1 MGVASL
7 LGAGVSAYSS
17 WRGRKDA
24 RKAAARQETAAREAA
39 ERQAQAASQAGSFIS
54 DAALQGSQLQ
64 AQGYNTAAD
73 QRVSALQQGMAGQRE
88 MFDRQNALQQPFIN
102 AGLTGQNRYME
113 LMGLGGNTGAA
124 GYGKYGRDPTQEE
137 IILDPGYQFRQQQG
151 QQGMERSAAARA
163 GLQSGA
169 ALKAAARYNQDFASN
184 EYGNAFDR
192 YQTNRSNQL
201 SPLQLLMAQGQNA
214 SNVATN
220 VAGQYGNALYRGNQ
234 DIGNARGEGTLG
246 AALANAGGLT
256 ESARARAAG
265 LTGNAGFLSGGQTDA
280 ANAYAAGRVQGTNA
294 MNAGLGQGFNFI
306 QGNQYANALMS
317 RNGVPN
323 ANYGQM
329 SPGLNYDGQGGMYNP
344 APTQYFDP
352 GSTYNIG

>member
-7 LGAGVSAYSS
+7 LGAGVSAYSA

-24 RKAAARQETAAREAA
+24 KKAAERQETAATEAA
-39 ERQAQAASQAGSFIS
+39 NRSAAAASQAGSMLS
-54 DAALQGSQLQ
+54 DASMQGSQLQ

-88 MFDRQNALQQPFIN
+88 MFDRQNALQQPYIQG
-102 AGLTGQNRYME
+102 GLTGQNRYME
-113 LMGLGGNTGAA
+113 LMGLGGDKNAA
-124 GYGKYGRDPTQEE
+124 GYGKYGRDPTQDE
-137 IILDPGYQFRQQQG
+137 IMLDPGYQFRMSEG
-151 QQGMERSAAARA
+151 QRGLDRSAAAAA
-163 GLQSGA
+163 GLQSGN
-169 ALKAAARYNQDFASN
+169 ALKAAARYSQNFASN

-220 VAGQYGNALYRGNQ
+220 VAGQFGNALYRGNQ
-234 DIGNARGEGTLG
+234 DIGNARGEGTMG
-246 AALANAGGLT
+246 AAMANAGGIT
-256 ESARARAAG
+256 DSARARAAG
-265 LTGNAGFLSGGQTDA
+265 LTGNAQWLGQGQTDS

-317 RNGVPN
+317 RGVPN
-323 ANYGQM
+323 ANYGQV

-344 APTQYFDP
+344 APTGYFDP